1 MWTGIK
7 IGVKNFLRGL
17 VYKVYHAYYKKISD
31 KIPHYDLETIRI
43 IKEFLPVDANCVD
56 VGVNEG
62 QVFYYLTRH
71 CTKGRVMGFEPIPF
85 LYTYLRKK
93 YASGRVEI
101 FNHVLSNTIG
111 QTEFFFYPQRPAVSG
126 LMSRDFEKTIQP
138 EKIQVAKK
146 RLDDI
151 YAYERLDFIK
161 IDVEGAEYLV
171 LDGAR
176 EVIKKYR
183 PLIIFESGFG
193 GLDYFKNTPEDII
206 DLFES
211 LDYQINTMINFINKK
226 LPYSRAGFLEN
237 FKKGHDFQ
245 FIAHHS
251 SAVKMPE

>member
-7 IGVKNFLRGL
+7 VGFKNFIRGL

-71 CTKGRVMGFEPIPF
+71 CTKGRIMGFEPIPF

-93 YASGRVEI
+93 YANSRVQI
-101 FNHVLSNTIG
+101 FNHVLSNTSG

-126 LMSRDFEKTIQP
+126 LMSRDIDKAIQP
-138 EKIQVAKK
+138 EKIQVGKK

-151 YAYERLDFIK
+151 YAYDRLDFIK

-176 EVIKKYR
+176 EVIKKYK

-211 LDYQINTMINFINKK
+211 LDYRINTMANFINKR
-226 LPYSRAGFLEN
+226 LPFSRTGFLEN
-237 FKKGHDFQ
+237 FKKGYDYQ

-251 SAVKMPE
+251 SAVNMPE